1 MNVAVVIL
9 AAGAARRFGAA
20 KLAAKIDGVPLVRR
34 AAIAALTVG
43 TPVVV
48 VTGAH
53 REAVEAGIA
62 GLAVECVFNA
72 QWTQGMGGSIACGAA
87 KLPPAVDAV
96 IVMPAD
102 QPLIDAA
109 QLRRLIDAHA
119 AAPERIIAAQ
129 FKDVLGPPC
138 LFPRH
143 DFAELAALRGEHG
156 ARALLQGHAP
166 RVEALPMPA
175 AALDIDTPQD
185 LSAFTSGA

>member
-43 TPVVV
+43 MPVIV

-119 AAPERIIAAQ
+119 AAPERMTW
-129 FKDVLGPPC
+129 
-138 LFPRH
+138 RH
-143 DFAELAALRGEHG
+143 D
-156 ARALLQGHAP
+156 
-166 RVEALPMPA
+166 
-175 AALDIDTPQD
+175 
-185 LSAFTSGA
+185 